1 MNNVF
6 KRLHG
11 ANAKSTKSGSSTVL
25 TAKQFLGKEGDK
37 SYSNPDAF
45 VKFAE
50 NLREPEVEQLDGAFE
65 CMQNG
70 DRTIGSIVTRFDK
83 ADRPYTF
90 VNFLKS
96 NATIGFKYI
105 LDGNMKQFLKDYMD
119 GQFKVGFTLEELV
132 EEAMND

>member
-1 MNNVF
+1 M
-6 KRLHG
+6 RLHG
-11 ANAKSTKSGSSTVL
+11 ANAKSTKGGSSIVL

-37 SYSNPDAF
+37 PYSNPDEF

-50 NLREPEVEQLDGAFE
+50 RLREPEIEQLDGVFE

-70 DRTIGSIVTRFDK
+70 DRTIGSIVTRLDK

-96 NATIGFKYI
+96 NATVGFKYI
-105 LDGNMKQFLKDYMD
+105 LEGNMKQFLKDYMD
-119 GQFKVGFTLEELV
+119 GQFKVGFTLDQLV